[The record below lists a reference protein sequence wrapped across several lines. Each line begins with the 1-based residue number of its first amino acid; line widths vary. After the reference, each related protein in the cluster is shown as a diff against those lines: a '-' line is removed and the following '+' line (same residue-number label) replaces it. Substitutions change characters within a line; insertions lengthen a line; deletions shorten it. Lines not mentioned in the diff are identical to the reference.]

1 MADAGVSSSRC
12 AGHVMVALRGELDV
26 TDAAELPRVLSAAA
40 APGSRVIVD
49 LTGLTFMDRSSLGT
63 LISARRQALEAG
75 GDLPLAAP
83 RGTVLWLLSLIDPD
97 GLLPVFASVEQAASG
112 ARRPTASDRLVFA
125 SVNGEAPLGN
135 GEVAPARDDASAA
148 GSR

>member
-1 MADAGVSSSRC
+1 
-12 AGHVMVALRGELDV
+12 MVALRGELDV

-75 GDLPLAAP
+75 GPP
-83 RGTVLWLLSLIDPD
+83 R
-97 GLLPVFASVEQAASG
+97 
-112 ARRPTASDRLVFA
+112 
-125 SVNGEAPLGN
+125 
-135 GEVAPARDDASAA
+135 
-148 GSR
+148 

>member
-1 MADAGVSSSRC
+1 MADVDVSSSRR

-40 APGSRVIVD
+40 APESRVIVN
-49 LTGLTFMDRSSLGT
+49 LAGLTFMDCSSLAA
-63 LISARRQALEAG
+63 LVLARRQALEAG
-75 GDLPLAAP
+75 GDLLLTAP

-125 SVNGEAPLGN
+125 PVNGEAPLGN
-135 GEVAPARDDASAA
+135 GEVARATDDTSAA